1 MIQDRKEYFK
11 RWRETNRDKVMGYS
25 RKQAKIV
32 TALRQESKLRRLLE
46 KVSTEEL
53 QRELQHRQD
62 SI

>member
-11 RWRETNRDKVMGYS
+11 RWREANRDRVLGYG
-25 RKQAKIV
+25 RKQSKIV
-32 TALRQESKLRRLLE
+32 TALRQESKFRRLLE
-46 KVSTEEL
+46 KVTTEEL